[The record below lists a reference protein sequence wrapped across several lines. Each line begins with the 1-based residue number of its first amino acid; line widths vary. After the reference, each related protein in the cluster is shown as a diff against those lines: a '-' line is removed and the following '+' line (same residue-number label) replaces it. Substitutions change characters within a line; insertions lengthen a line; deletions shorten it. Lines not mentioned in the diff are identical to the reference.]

1 MIDNITVIDNAIPL
15 AYQDYLERNIIEEDI
30 GWKYR
35 PNLGNDTA
43 KPNYSDKT
51 PAPGIIHVF
60 CNENGIQSK
69 LFYKILPMVEE
80 VCRKAEHNL
89 TGIFGGRTFIQF
101 PTNDNSLF
109 TKVHTD
115 LNVNHIVL
123 IYYVIDADGDTVLF
137 DKTTDDIPKNEL
149 DVSQL
154 SVIKRITPKKGRIVL
169 FDGSRYHAT
178 TLPVLGKRC
187 IININLK

>member
-1 MIDNITVIDNAIPL
+1 MIDNITIIDDAIPL
-15 AYQDYLERNIIEEDI
+15 AYQDYLERSILEEDI

-43 KPNYSDKT
+43 KLNHNDLT

-60 CNENGIQSK
+60 CNENGVLSQ
-69 LFYKILPMVEE
+69 LFYKILPMIEE
-80 VCRKAEHNL
+80 VCRKAKYDL

-101 PTNDNSLF
+101 PSNNNSSF

-115 LNVNHIVL
+115 LNVNHVVL
-123 IYYVIDADGDTVLF
+123 IYYVIDADGDTILF
-137 DKTTDDIPKNEL
+137 DKTTYDVPKSEL
-149 DVSQL
+149 DISKL
-154 SVIKRITPKKGRIVL
+154 SVLQRVTPKKGRIVL

-187 IININLK
+187 IVNINLK

>member
-1 MIDNITVIDNAIPL
+1 MLNNIIVLDNIIPV
-15 AYQDYLERNIIEEDI
+15 AYQDYVERSILEEDI
-30 GWKYR
+30 KWKYR

-43 KPNYSDKT
+43 KPNSDDIT

-60 CNENGIQSK
+60 CNENGIQSN
-69 LFYKILPMVEE
+69 LFHKILPMVEE
-80 VCRKAEHNL
+80 ACRIAEYNL

-101 PTNDNSLF
+101 PSNDNSLF
-109 TKVHTD
+109 TKIHTD
-115 LNVNHIVL
+115 LNIDHMVL

-137 DKTTDDIPKNEL
+137 DKTTCDIPKNEL
-149 DVSQL
+149 DVSKL
-154 SVIKRITPKKGRIVL
+154 SVLQRVTPKKGRVVL

-187 IININLK
+187 IVNINLK